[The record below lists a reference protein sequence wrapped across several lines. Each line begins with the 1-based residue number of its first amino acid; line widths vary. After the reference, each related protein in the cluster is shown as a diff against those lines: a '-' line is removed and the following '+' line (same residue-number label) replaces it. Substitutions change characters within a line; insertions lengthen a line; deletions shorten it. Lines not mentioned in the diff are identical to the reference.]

1 MKIIKEYLKTHQW
14 ILYLVVFIIAVF
26 FHLNQQ
32 LGVYDD
38 VFFQQKSSELGIIN
52 FVSMRYNVWT
62 SRLIIEAL
70 MIILLQLPS
79 IVWIISDSLMYVIVY
94 YSLSKMFNNSKST
107 AINCLILLLIFLV
120 PFSYFG
126 TAGWYATTT
135 NYLWPLALGLY
146 SLLICM
152 ERFREKN
159 VSTLK
164 YFFVFISIIYA
175 TNQEQV
181 CALIL
186 GYLILFNLVYYFKN
200 KKLSRL
206 YISLFIIS
214 IIMLVFHM
222 TCPGNQ
228 MRTISEINTWF
239 PGFKNLT
246 MLEKAV
252 LGYIGVFSSLFTNK
266 NIIFVLFLCLMPICV
281 ILYKGKKIDL
291 VISILPIC
299 EILFIYIS
307 SKLVTIPYIG
317 NLYNYVKIYANK
329 IDTVDFSTESFIC
342 IIILSTVFLFSII
355 YIITKYT
362 NNFLMKNVILIS
374 GILSKMILGFSPTVF
389 VSGVRTSI
397 YLYYAI
403 LIIILLILQEDIFN
417 KMINSYWSLNEK
429 GD

>member
-14 ILYLVVFIIAVF
+14 ILYLVVFIIAVI

-38 VFFQQKSSELGIIN
+38 IFFKQKSSELGIIN

-70 MIILLQLPS
+70 MTLLLQLPS
-79 IVWIISDSLMYVIVY
+79 IVWVILDSLMYVIVY
-94 YSLSKMFNNSKST
+94 YSLNKIFNNSKNIVT
-107 AINCLILLLIFLV
+107 NCLILLLIFLV

-126 TAGWYATTT
+126 TAGWYATTL

-146 SLLICM
+146 CLFICV

-159 VSTLK
+159 ISTLK

-181 CALIL
+181 CALML
-186 GYLILFNLVYYFKN
+186 GYLILFNLAYYFKN
-200 KKLSRL
+200 KKLSKL

-214 IIMLVFHM
+214 IAMLLFHM

-239 PGFKNLT
+239 PGFKSLT
-246 MLEKAV
+246 MLEKSA
-252 LGYIGVFSSLFTNK
+252 LGYVGAFSSLFTNK

-281 ILYKGKKIDL
+281 ILHKGKKIDFL
-291 VISILPIC
+291 ISILPIC
-299 EILFIYIS
+299 EILLIYIS
-307 SKLVTIPYIG
+307 SKLDTIG

-329 IDTVDFSTESFIC
+329 IDIVDFSTKSFIC
-342 IIILSTVFLFSII
+342 VIILSTIFLFSII

-362 NNFLMKNVILIS
+362 NNFLMKNVIFIS
-374 GILSKMILGFSPTVF
+374 GILSKIILGFSPTVF

-403 LIIILLILQEDIFN
+403 LIIILLIIQEDIFN
-417 KMINSYWSLNEK
+417 KMNNSHWSLNEK